1 MNVSVDVSPVRSEMA
16 DDPDFAELL
25 EMFVE
30 GIVEKKENLLSASR
44 AGDFETIRKTA
55 HQLKGSGG
63 GYGFPGITEHALALE
78 MSVKESLGPDVV
90 VERMQTLLAYLDRVA
105 V

>member
-1 MNVSVDVSPVRSEMA
+1 MA
-16 DDPDFAELL
+16 DDPDFVELL

-30 GIVEKKENLLSASR
+30 GIGEKKTSLLDASR
-44 AGDFETIRKTA
+44 GGDFESIRKVA

-90 VERMQTLLAYLDRVA
+90 AERMQVLLAYLDRV
-105 V
+105 VV